1 MPLGNTCFKMR
12 WDVLNVRWRD
22 LVFCD
27 SLQAFNATMAHAAP
41 AASQSSDS
49 TPRALSRG
57 VRTDDAVSGFISV
70 RRAPSARPLYEPSCP
85 STSSPAMRFSGVIR
99 NVTVSESSL
108 DSCDA
113 PATQKAVAR
122 PDLGVHHL
130 PGAESASVGGAGPS
144 YDCR

>member
-1 MPLGNTCFKMR
+1 MPLGNTCFKR
-12 WDVLNVRWRD
+12 RSDVLNVRWRD

-70 RRAPSARPLYEPSCP
+70 RRAPSARPLYEPFSPPTRSIQGRLFGENRIANSQNRP
-85 STSSPAMRFSGVIR
+85 SQA
-99 NVTVSESSL
+99 
-108 DSCDA
+108 
-113 PATQKAVAR
+113 AR
-122 PDLGVHHL
+122 G
-130 PGAESASVGGAGPS
+130 
-144 YDCR
+144 R